1 MQALLYDLLAR
12 SAPDVGVFA
21 DSDECSAAAGVAL
34 LQRKTPFVLPDFRAQ
49 KGDDL
54 RAYHDELLELLAV
67 LRAYH
72 RAQGNKILIA
82 PFHTLLYPLPSP
94 AILQGFEIAKSQN
107 IAPRALADKLVCFGY
122 VHVDMIELSGEMSL
136 RGDILDIYPPT
147 LEPLRIEFFG
157 DEIESI
163 RPFDTTSQLSHK
175 NEHTSL
181 EIPPVLFALSPES
194 YESLAESVRES
205 PYTSFHKDI
214 QSLGLWHLPASMC
227 AAIALKNAC
236 VSAKAHEAI
245 GEELE
250 LFEPNS
256 EEHARL
262 SRMHAL
268 APLAPKEGFVDFTL
282 SLSSLP
288 TFLQIHSNKHITI
301 IARNDVLLR
310 QYNIDSE
317 QYTICKES
325 FCVQFM
331 TPTELFLSL
340 NAPIAQKKPKH
351 KTRIV
356 LDEIAVGDYIV
367 HRDYGIGIFQGISQE
382 KVLGALRDFI
392 LLQYQGED
400 RLLLPVENLDMIDR
414 YIADSGSVPIV
425 DTLGNKKFARLK
437 EKVRTELL
445 KIAQNII
452 DLAAKRTLTQGM
464 VFDVAAPELALFQA
478 QSGFS
483 YTDDQ
488 QSAIAEI
495 FADLSSGN
503 VMDRLLSGDVGFGKT
518 EVAMNAIFVAHKS
531 GAQSALLVP
540 TTLLALQHTQTLS
553 ERLAPFG
560 LRVAKLDRFVVGKE
574 KTALLSAL
582 KEGRIDVLIGTHA
595 LLDIEFRNLGL
606 IIVDEEHKFGVKQKE
621 KIKTLSSNLHM
632 LSMSATPIPRTLNL
646 ALSEIKSLSTL
657 TTPPSQRIPVRT
669 FLKEYSNALV
679 KEAIMREIRRGGQVF
694 YIHNNI
700 ATMPH
705 VYEHLTSLLPNL
717 KIAILHS
724 QIPPKDSENI
734 MLDFAKGA
742 YQLLLCTSIVESGL
756 HLPNANTIL
765 IESSDR
771 FGIADLHQLRGRVGR
786 GRVEGFC
793 YFFYES
799 QQKLTEQSQ
808 KRLLALSAHSELGS
822 GAILAYHDLEIRG
835 GGNILGEAQ
844 SGHIKNIG
852 YSLYLRM
859 LEDTIYSLSQK
870 GSAEK
875 GDVDMNLSVNAFIS
889 PEYITSER
897 LRLNLYRRLS
907 LCEESAHVTNI
918 ELEINDRFGKPD
930 NFTQQFLSLIHIKI
944 LAKQL
949 QITKII
955 NYNQK
960 ITIFEGETR
969 HSFDANS
976 RDDDDLLHALL
987 GYLHK
992 RQKETLCA

>member
-1 MQALLYDLLAR
+1 M
-12 SAPDVGVFA
+12 
-21 DSDECSAAAGVAL
+21 
-34 LQRKTPFVLPDFRAQ
+34 
-49 KGDDL
+49 
-54 RAYHDELLELLAV
+54 
-67 LRAYH
+67 
-72 RAQGNKILIA
+72 
-82 PFHTLLYPLPSP
+82 
-94 AILQGFEIAKSQN
+94 
-107 IAPRALADKLVCFGY
+107 
-122 VHVDMIELSGEMSL
+122 
-136 RGDILDIYPPT
+136 
-147 LEPLRIEFFG
+147 
-157 DEIESI
+157 
-163 RPFDTTSQLSHK
+163 
-175 NEHTSL
+175 
-181 EIPPVLFALSPES
+181 
-194 YESLAESVRES
+194 
-205 PYTSFHKDI
+205 
-214 QSLGLWHLPASMC
+214 
-227 AAIALKNAC
+227 
-236 VSAKAHEAI
+236 
-245 GEELE
+245 
-250 LFEPNS
+250 
-256 EEHARL
+256 
-262 SRMHAL
+262 
-268 APLAPKEGFVDFTL
+268 
-282 SLSSLP
+282 
-288 TFLQIHSNKHITI
+288 
-301 IARNDVLLR
+301 
-310 QYNIDSE
+310 
-317 QYTICKES
+317 
-325 FCVQFM
+325 
-331 TPTELFLSL
+331 
-340 NAPIAQKKPKH
+340 
-351 KTRIV
+351 
-356 LDEIAVGDYIV
+356 
-367 HRDYGIGIFQGISQE
+367 
-382 KVLGALRDFI
+382 
-392 LLQYQGED
+392 
-400 RLLLPVENLDMIDR
+400 
-414 YIADSGSVPIV
+414 
-425 DTLGNKKFARLK
+425 
-437 EKVRTELL
+437 
-445 KIAQNII
+445 
-452 DLAAKRTLTQGM
+452 
-464 VFDVAAPELALFQA
+464 
-478 QSGFS
+478 
-483 YTDDQ
+483 
-488 QSAIAEI
+488 
-495 FADLSSGN
+495 
-503 VMDRLLSGDVGFGKT
+503 
-518 EVAMNAIFVAHKS
+518 
-531 GAQSALLVP
+531 
-540 TTLLALQHTQTLS
+540 
-553 ERLAPFG
+553 
-560 LRVAKLDRFVVGKE
+560 
-574 KTALLSAL
+574 
-582 KEGRIDVLIGTHA
+582 
-595 LLDIEFRNLGL
+595 
-606 IIVDEEHKFGVKQKE
+606 
-621 KIKTLSSNLHM
+621 
-632 LSMSATPIPRTLNL
+632 
-646 ALSEIKSLSTL
+646 
-657 TTPPSQRIPVRT
+657 RT
-669 FLKEYSNALV
+669 FLKEYNNALV

-930 NFTQQFLSLIHIKI
+930 TFTQQFLSLIHIKI